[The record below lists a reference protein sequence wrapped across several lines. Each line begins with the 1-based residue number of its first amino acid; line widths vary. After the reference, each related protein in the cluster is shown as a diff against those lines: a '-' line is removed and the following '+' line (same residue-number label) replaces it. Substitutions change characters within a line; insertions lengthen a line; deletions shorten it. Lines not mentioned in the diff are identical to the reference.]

1 MRLSVICAMAAAL
14 YAATADAGPLRR
26 YSSRST
32 TTSCTSDNCGV
43 TSSTTK
49 TTVRGS
55 TATAQGVAEI
65 QAAEGR
71 MGHRGGNRGYEGVGV
86 GNTPEAALAACCN
99 NGGAVI
105 DQGVA
110 LGRDGRW
117 YACKRYR

>member
-1 MRLSVICAMAAAL
+1 MRVVAAMAVILAL
-14 YAATADAGPLRR
+14 GSTADAGPFRR
-26 YSSRST
+26 YVSRST
-32 TTSCTSDNCGV
+32 TTSRTGDACGV
-43 TSSTTK
+43 TSSTTR
-49 TTVRGS
+49 TTVRGA

-71 MGHRGGNRGYEGVGV
+71 MGHRGGNRGFEGVGV
-86 GNTPEAALAACCN
+86 GSTPEAALANCCD

-110 LGRDGRW
+110 LGADGRW